1 MKIGFVG
8 LGKMGLNLSLSMMD
22 KGHKLIAYDITPPS
36 YKELKKLKLTCTSS
50 LSKLIELLPSPKIVW
65 LMLPSGIATSSTLKE
80 LLNTL
85 EKGSIVID
93 AGNSHFKDSIKRFEE
108 FKTKQIYFLDCGTS
122 GGIAG
127 AKKGACMMFGGDKI
141 AYDIVE
147 PIIKDICVPN
157 GFGYIG
163 KSGSG
168 HFTKMIHN
176 GIEYGMM
183 GAIAEGMEALK
194 TSDFKISL
202 SEVSRIYSN
211 GSIIES
217 KLMSLVN
224 KSFQKENY
232 LDQISGVV
240 PKGETEDKMRYLVK
254 NTNMVL
260 LKKSILMRVQTRK
273 KESFAGKIISAMRNQ
288 FGGHSTNKKK

>member
-1 MKIGFVG
+1 
-8 LGKMGLNLSLSMMD
+8 
-22 KGHKLIAYDITPPS
+22 
-36 YKELKKLKLTCTSS
+36 
-50 LSKLIELLPSPKIVW
+50 
-65 LMLPSGIATSSTLKE
+65 
-80 LLNTL
+80 
-85 EKGSIVID
+85 
-93 AGNSHFKDSIKRFEE
+93 
-108 FKTKQIYFLDCGTS
+108 
-122 GGIAG
+122 
-127 AKKGACMMFGGDKI
+127 MFGGDKI

-260 LKKSILMRVQTRK
+260 LKKSIQFCN
-273 KESFAGKIISAMRNQ
+273 FALCLR
-288 FGGHSTNKKK
+288 